1 MVYTACILSHYT
13 IILIFRKKCLGF
25 PTCEKDRA
33 ALVGLVQDVIEFREP
48 QPESSQGQERAPEG
62 WTPDI
67 GANAV
72 VGEISRRELSGA
84 ADATV
89 AIFPSREDGIPFLK
103 DVS

>member
-13 IILIFRKKCLGF
+13 IILIFRKRCLGF
-25 PTCEKDRA
+25 PTCEKYRA

-48 QPESSQGQERAPEG
+48 QPEG

-89 AIFPSREDGIPFLK
+89 AIFPS
-103 DVS
+103 